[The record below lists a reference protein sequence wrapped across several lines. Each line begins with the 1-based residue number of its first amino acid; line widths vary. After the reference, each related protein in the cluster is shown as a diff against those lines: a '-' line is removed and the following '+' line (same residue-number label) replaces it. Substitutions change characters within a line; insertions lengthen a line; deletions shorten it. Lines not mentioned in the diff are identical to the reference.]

1 MSAAKVAKYQAL
13 AWLLCEAS
21 VQNSGHVPGQILARA
36 ASQRH
41 EEIAQICD
49 EALVPGSLRI
59 RQDSRSRAL
68 NCRTGSVVF
77 ADRCHTNQVGTTAI
91 AEHLKDMAE
100 AEAKGRSSVG
110 RRF

>member
-41 EEIAQICD
+41 EEIAQIFD

-68 NCRTGSVVF
+68 NCRG
-77 ADRCHTNQVGTTAI
+77 CHTNQVGTTAI
-91 AEHLKDMAE
+91 AEHRKDMAE